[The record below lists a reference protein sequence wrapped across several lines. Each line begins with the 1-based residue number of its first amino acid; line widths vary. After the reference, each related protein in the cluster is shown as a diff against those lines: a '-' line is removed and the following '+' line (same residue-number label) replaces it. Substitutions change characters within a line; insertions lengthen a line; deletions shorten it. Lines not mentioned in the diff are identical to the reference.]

1 MSAVQ
6 PLASSTCSASG
17 WYFQTLTHQ
26 IFSSPE
32 QKWPSL
38 EGLPTTSI
46 WDRLR
51 WVWWHSWLT
60 NDYRLHWCKAP
71 KVETTH
77 SPTGKVEMAK
87 KLFRG
92 FEGCHENALIQSFEM
107 SPHLIRWEFRSKTF
121 NGQPNPDPIQR
132 LAIKGFGPEL
142 STYQEGAHFE
152 ALDEGVLMVPLKSS
166 EQFFRHFNF
175 PCRTVRGNEV
185 RRGREKLGN
194 GWVNDFISVIYVFL
208 CDKLV

>member
-1 MSAVQ
+1 MIS
-6 PLASSTCSASG
+6 
-17 WYFQTLTHQ
+17 
-26 IFSSPE
+26 FSRISEDPFWLEWGHSPA
-32 QKWPSL
+32 
-38 EGLPTTSI
+38 G
-46 WDRLR
+46 
-51 WVWWHSWLT
+51 
-60 NDYRLHWCKAP
+60 
-71 KVETTH
+71 KVEMAIKLFRWFEGWHENALIQSCEMSPHLICLECGSKH

-107 SPHLIRWEFRSKTF
+107 SRHLICWEFRSKTF

-152 ALDEGVLMVPLKSS
+152 ALDEGILMVPLKSS

-175 PCRTVRGNEV
+175 PCRTVPSIGTSILYCV
-185 RRGREKLGN
+185 T
-194 GWVNDFISVIYVFL
+194 W
-208 CDKLV
+208 